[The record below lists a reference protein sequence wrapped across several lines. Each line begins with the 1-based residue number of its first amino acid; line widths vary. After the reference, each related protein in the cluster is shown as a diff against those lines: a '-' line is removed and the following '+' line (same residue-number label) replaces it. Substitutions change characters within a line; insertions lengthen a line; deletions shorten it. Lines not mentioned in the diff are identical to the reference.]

1 MTAPGT
7 GYTHATVTLS
17 TSGGA
22 NGAVRPVIGPTGG
35 YGADA
40 TNDLRSHYVC
50 INTVFTGDES
60 GAIIDANDFR
70 QIALLKNP
78 IEKATESAT
87 VSAAASMVIGN
98 FYKILT
104 IGNTTDAN
112 WATVGS
118 TSGNPVVGEVFKA
131 LAVTLAGS
139 STGTIAQVAEA
150 SAYDTTKKLT
160 VAGNAFTVDQIMEG
174 TVTGAHA
181 MVVEHTGGVVS
192 YIQNESTGFIPFT
205 TSDKVRVDGTSV
217 AGTDVTAVTA
227 PLVNH
232 HSGDVMFIENR
243 TATTRASG
251 QVETVRLVIAF

>member
-1 MTAPGT
+1 M
-7 GYTHATVTLS
+7 
-17 TSGGA
+17 
-22 NGAVRPVIGPTGG
+22 
-35 YGADA
+35 
-40 TNDLRSHYVC
+40 
-50 INTVFTGDES
+50 
-60 GAIIDANDFR
+60 
-70 QIALLKNP
+70 
-78 IEKATESAT
+78 
-87 VSAAASMVIGN
+87 
-98 FYKILT
+98 
-104 IGNTTDAN
+104 
-112 WATVGS
+112 
-118 TSGNPVVGEVFKA
+118 
-131 LAVTLAGS
+131 
-139 STGTIAQVAEA
+139 
-150 SAYDTTKKLT
+150 
-160 VAGNAFTVDQIMEG
+160 AGNAFTVDQIMEG

>member
-1 MTAPGT
+1 
-7 GYTHATVTLS
+7 
-17 TSGGA
+17 
-22 NGAVRPVIGPTGG
+22 
-35 YGADA
+35 
-40 TNDLRSHYVC
+40 
-50 INTVFTGDES
+50 
-60 GAIIDANDFR
+60 
-70 QIALLKNP
+70 
-78 IEKATESAT
+78 
-87 VSAAASMVIGN
+87 MVIGN

-192 YIQNESTGFIPFT
+192 YIQNESTGFGFHSRLQIKFVWMVHQVLVQM
-205 TSDKVRVDGTSV
+205 SRQV
-217 AGTDVTAVTA
+217 AA
-227 PLVNH
+227 PLLTIIQ
-232 HSGDVMFIENR
+232 VM
-243 TATTRASG
+243 
-251 QVETVRLVIAF
+251 